1 MVIVVILAFL
11 ESNNLSRIYIYLCIW
26 QNSIC
31 AWADSPV
38 RRESSFV
45 VSCFHF
51 ILSIQKQ
58 ISNLTRYIANNQRKS
73 CMKVCLTAGFS
84 MLSLWFYPLTRY
96 VRPCLVCWSMRLCPN
111 CEMLHC
117 NIGTLA
123 LFRGFG
129 EDGSAKQERGRSQQG
144 REDDDVH
151 RRHHSGVY
159 PNCSCARGVHRIYS
173 ILKRH

>member
-58 ISNLTRYIANNQRKS
+58 LSNLTRYIANNQRKS

-96 VRPCLVCWSMRLCPN
+96 VRPCLLIYASLCPN
-111 CEMLHC
+111 CEKLHC

-123 LFRGFG
+123 LIRGFG
-129 EDGSAKQERGRSQQG
+129 AVRMGRPNKSVVG
-144 REDDDVH
+144 LSREEKMMMCIGDIIQV
-151 RRHHSGVY
+151 
-159 PNCSCARGVHRIYS
+159 CTQTACARGVHRIYS

>member
-96 VRPCLVCWSMRLCPN
+96 VRPCLVCWSMRLCVLIARSYTAISEHLLLLEDLVRWGWVGQTRAWSVSAGKRRWW
-111 CEMLHC
+111 CASA
-117 NIGTLA
+117 TS
-123 LFRGFG
+123 FRCVP
-129 EDGSAKQERGRSQQG
+129 KLQL
-144 REDDDVH
+144 
-151 RRHHSGVY
+151 
-159 PNCSCARGVHRIYS
+159 C
-173 ILKRH
+173 